1 MIKFLAFEIY
11 IKARETHRLEQET
24 VRQFFLLGAL

>member
-11 IKARETHRLEQET
+11 IKAREAYRLEQET
-24 VRQFFLLGAL
+24 LRQFFLLSAL